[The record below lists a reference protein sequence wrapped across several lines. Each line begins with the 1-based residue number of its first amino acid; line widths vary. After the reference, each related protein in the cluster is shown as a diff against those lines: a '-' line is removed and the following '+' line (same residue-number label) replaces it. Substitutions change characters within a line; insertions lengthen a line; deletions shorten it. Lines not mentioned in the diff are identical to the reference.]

1 MRIISGI
8 RRGTQLFAPQGMD
21 TRPTQDRVKESL
33 FNILQG
39 YVADAVVLDLFAGS
53 GGLALEAIS
62 RGAKHA
68 ALVDMDREAM
78 NCIRRNVNKLGFE
91 NSVSLF
97 QCQWRQAL
105 LQIKQAGLCFDL
117 VFLDPP
123 YRMTD
128 LQTFCGELS
137 QNRLLVHGAMLVL
150 EHRSGLIPTLGKE
163 FMLVNER
170 RYGDSE
176 IHFYQFEEEAKGEPL
191 L

>member
-78 NCIRRNVNKLGFE
+78 NC
-91 NSVSLF
+91 
-97 QCQWRQAL
+97 
-105 LQIKQAGLCFDL
+105 
-117 VFLDPP
+117 
-123 YRMTD
+123 
-128 LQTFCGELS
+128 
-137 QNRLLVHGAMLVL
+137 
-150 EHRSGLIPTLGKE
+150 
-163 FMLVNER
+163 
-170 RYGDSE
+170 
-176 IHFYQFEEEAKGEPL
+176 
-191 L
+191 